1 MDRINEAIKNVQIPS
16 FTAYL
21 GKNACPAEEVI
32 SALEAAKELF
42 EFRIID
48 DQSAEA
54 EEAEKLVQSIED
66 WKLLHDLKFVT
77 EDDGE
82 NERIGIEL
90 MTIKGDLH
98 KVPEHLQ
105 QYLLFDAYAEDCFAK
120 GEAYSVGGFIFLH

>member
-16 FTAYL
+16 FAAYL
-21 GKNACPAEEVI
+21 EKHACPAEEVI

-42 EFRIID
+42 EFGIID
-48 DQSAEA
+48 DQSSEA
-54 EEAEKLVQSIED
+54 EEVEKLVQSIED
-66 WKLLHDLKFVT
+66 WKLLHDLKFIT
-77 EDDGE
+77 KDDGE

-105 QYLLFDAYAEDCFAK
+105 QYLLFEAYAEDCFMRD
-120 GEAYSVGGFIFLH
+120 EAYSVGGFIFLQ

>member
-1 MDRINEAIKNVQIPS
+1 MDRINKAIKDVQMPS
-16 FTAYL
+16 FAAYL
-21 GKNACPAEEVI
+21 TKHACKAIEVKN
-32 SALEAAKELF
+32 ALEAAKELF
-42 EFRIID
+42 EFGIIED
-48 DQSAEA
+48 HSPEFVDAEN
-54 EEAEKLVQSIED
+54 LVQSIED

-105 QYLLFDAYAEDCFAK
+105 QYLLFDAYAEDCFMK
-120 GEAYSVGGFIFLH
+120 DEAYSVGGFIFLQ